1 MKSFAI
7 LIFLFFFSRL
17 AAQRLIEGHVQLENQ
32 PVPMVTIAIKEMNRM
47 FTSDSL
53 GKFSFQLPDGNYT
66 LKIQS
71 FDSKPLVYQL
81 DTKSYTK
88 PLNLVLER
96 NEKLMEEV
104 VVSGQLREINK
115 LKSIVPVEIYN
126 ESFFKRNPTAS
137 VFEALQTI
145 NGVRPQVNCNICSTG
160 DIHINGLEG
169 PYTMILIDGMPIVS
183 SLATVY
189 GLSGIPNS
197 LVERMEIVRGPSS
210 ALYGSEAIGG
220 VINIITKSPLN
231 SAKLSADIQTNSWLE
246 TNVDLGFRF
255 KYAKHVESLTGINY
269 FSFSNPQDNNK
280 DGFTDVTLQQRISIF
295 HKLVIE
301 RKSKKAF
308 SLAARYL
315 YEDRWGGQMSWNKSF
330 RGGDSIYGES
340 IYTNRFEL
348 IGKYEFPIRE
358 KVLLTSSFTLHQQ
371 NSFYGSTP
379 FFAEQNVAFGQL
391 TWFKDIN
398 RHATVLGIS
407 VRQTKYNDSTPATTN
422 GDSLNLMDQPSKVF
436 LPGIFFQ
443 DDWTLNEKHQVLFGL
458 RYDYSTVHKSI
469 VTPRIGYKYNFL
481 KNQLIRLNAGTGY
494 RVVSIFTEDHAA
506 LTGARKTVIEEE
518 LKPETSY
525 NINLNYYGTFYLK
538 SGTVLKLDVSPFYTY
553 FGNKIIPDYLTDP
566 TKIIYKNVDGY
577 ADSKG
582 VNLNLEIRTNQW
594 KWMLGG
600 TFLEVSKVENGIR
613 NRQLL
618 TERFSGTWTVSYDFN
633 RFPLTIDYSG
643 NVYSPMLLPVL
654 GELDPRSKT
663 SPWWSIQNIQ
673 CRYAGKKSFDFFA
686 GIKNLL
692 NWVPGKKDPF
702 IIARAHDPFDKQ
714 VQFNADGSVQSN
726 SENPFALTFDPTYVY
741 GPNQG
746 IRVFFGI
753 RYKLK

>member
-1 MKSFAI
+1 
-7 LIFLFFFSRL
+7 
-17 AAQRLIEGHVQLENQ
+17 
-32 PVPMVTIAIKEMNRM
+32 
-47 FTSDSL
+47 
-53 GKFSFQLPDGNYT
+53 
-66 LKIQS
+66 
-71 FDSKPLVYQL
+71 
-81 DTKSYTK
+81 
-88 PLNLVLER
+88 VL
-96 NEKLMEEV
+96 
-104 VVSGQLREINK
+104 
-115 LKSIVPVEIYN
+115 
-126 ESFFKRNPTAS
+126 
-137 VFEALQTI
+137 
-145 NGVRPQVNCNICSTG
+145 
-160 DIHINGLEG
+160 
-169 PYTMILIDGMPIVS
+169 
-183 SLATVY
+183 
-189 GLSGIPNS
+189 
-197 LVERMEIVRGPSS
+197 
-210 ALYGSEAIGG
+210 
-220 VINIITKSPLN
+220 
-231 SAKLSADIQTNSWLE
+231 
-246 TNVDLGFRF
+246 
-255 KYAKHVESLTGINY
+255 
-269 FSFSNPQDNNK
+269 
-280 DGFTDVTLQQRISIF
+280 
-295 HKLVIE
+295 
-301 RKSKKAF
+301 
-308 SLAARYL
+308 
-315 YEDRWGGQMSWNKSF
+315 
-330 RGGDSIYGES
+330 
-340 IYTNRFEL
+340 
-348 IGKYEFPIRE
+348 
-358 KVLLTSSFTLHQQ
+358 
-371 NSFYGSTP
+371 
-379 FFAEQNVAFGQL
+379 
-391 TWFKDIN
+391 
-398 RHATVLGIS
+398 
-407 VRQTKYNDSTPATTN
+407 
-422 GDSLNLMDQPSKVF
+422 
-436 LPGIFFQ
+436 
-443 DDWTLNEKHQVLFGL
+443 
-458 RYDYSTVHKSI
+458 KSI